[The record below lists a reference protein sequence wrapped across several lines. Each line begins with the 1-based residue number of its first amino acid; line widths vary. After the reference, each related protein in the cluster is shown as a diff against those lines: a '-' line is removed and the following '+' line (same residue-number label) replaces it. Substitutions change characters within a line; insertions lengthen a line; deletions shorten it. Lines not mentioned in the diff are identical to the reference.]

1 MSDSA
6 ARNALPTARIAT
18 RFDIDMVMLVSSR
31 RREMRSA
38 GGEMSECPARA
49 RTVAYMDIS
58 ISLGRPSGKWLILA
72 HGVQMPD
79 AVVTDEARDP
89 GDVALLSTVGVLLE
103 TKDISDLS
111 VELHGGLQRKDIAIF
126 VPWRAMRVR
135 AARSLVRKVYI
146 RTKRNVKGIQ
156 DLLAELAQGRYY
168 ATPVA

>member
-1 MSDSA
+1 M
-6 ARNALPTARIAT
+6 
-18 RFDIDMVMLVSSR
+18 
-31 RREMRSA
+31 
-38 GGEMSECPARA
+38 
-49 RTVAYMDIS
+49 
-58 ISLGRPSGKWLILA
+58 
-72 HGVQMPD
+72 
-79 AVVTDEARDP
+79 
-89 GDVALLSTVGVLLE
+89 LE

-111 VELHGGLQRKDIAIF
+111 EELHGRLRRKDIAII

>member
-1 MSDSA
+1 
-6 ARNALPTARIAT
+6 
-18 RFDIDMVMLVSSR
+18 
-31 RREMRSA
+31 
-38 GGEMSECPARA
+38 MSECPARA